1 MRSNGG
7 ARKAVNSAS
16 SASPAEA
23 GSPRVSA
30 VRSAARRSRRAVL
43 AIAIAGGWLGLGVVA
58 VVSLGGL
65 VLQGFARAVAL
76 VPRAIVW
83 LFLAAQDGADWWSI
97 AGRASAAVVAT
108 LSSSQVLWWL
118 IGLELLGVA
127 ALAGL
132 HVMLRGELGGRDS
145 EEVDK

>member
-1 MRSNGG
+1 M
-7 ARKAVNSAS
+7 AVDSAS

-23 GSPRVSA
+23 ASPRLSA
-30 VRSAARRSRRAVL
+30 VPSVARRSRRTAL
-43 AIAIAGGWLGLGVVA
+43 AIAVTAGWLGLGLVA
-58 VVSLGGL
+58 ALSIGGL
-65 VLQGFARAVAL
+65 VLQGVAGVVAL

-83 LFLAAQDGADWWSI
+83 LFLAAQSGADWWSI
-97 AGRASAAVVAT
+97 AGRAVAAT
-108 LSSSQVLWWL
+108 LGSSQVLWWL

-132 HVMLRGELGGRDS
+132 HVMLRGEMRGRDS

>member
-1 MRSNGG
+1 VTSHGG
-7 ARKAVNSAS
+7 ARKAVDSAS

-23 GSPRVSA
+23 ASPRVSA
-30 VRSAARRSRRAVL
+30 VRSATRRKRRAAL
-43 AIAIAGGWLGLGVVA
+43 AIAVALGWAGLGLIA

-65 VLQGFARAVAL
+65 ALQGFARAVAL

-132 HVMLRGELGGRDS
+132 HVMLRGELRGGDS
-145 EEVDK
+145 EEVGK

>member
-1 MRSNGG
+1 MQS
-7 ARKAVNSAS
+7 V
-16 SASPAEA
+16 
-23 GSPRVSA
+23 
-30 VRSAARRSRRAVL
+30 ARRSRRAAL
-43 AIAIAGGWLGLGVVA
+43 AIAIAGGWLGLGLVA

-65 VLQGFARAVAL
+65 VLQGFARTVAF

-83 LFLAAQDGADWWSI
+83 VFLAAQDGADWWSI

-132 HVMLRGELGGRDS
+132 HAMLRGEVRGRDS
-145 EEVDK
+145 EEVDT

>member
-1 MRSNGG
+1 VTSHGG
-7 ARKAVNSAS
+7 ARTAVNSAS
-16 SASPAEA
+16 SASPADDA
-23 GSPRVSA
+23 SPRVSA
-30 VRSAARRSRRAVL
+30 AQSVARRSRRAAL
-43 AIAIAGGWLGLGVVA
+43 AIAVAVGWLGLGLVA

-65 VLQGFARAVAL
+65 VLQGFARAVTL

-127 ALAGL
+127 ALLGL
-132 HVMLRGELGGRDS
+132 HAMLRGEMRGRDS
-145 EEVDK
+145 EEVDQ